1 MDEAEKYK
9 RRLEAIAER
18 RRLQEEQDRM
28 KREMEDE
35 KIRLHQLKRKS
46 LRDQWLMEAAP
57 SPPTSPEA
65 RSPLSPFW
73 GSPAQQMDKHRLSS
87 ETQRLDQIIRGQ
99 KEDSQMDKVNAA
111 REQLDMGR
119 DTAAVHNGE
128 ATGSATKHFHE
139 DTTVVVTN
147 GGGNLDIQDAS
158 TLPYIQVTASRQGES
173 LTSSSGAGPSID
185 SDGEEEEMMVMRAE
199 CVIITDEED
208 DSEVDMKRSEES
220 LDIKRSEE
228 SLVFEFQAAQTVEK
242 REDESEET
250 VEPTDESGPV
260 KLDGHDSELR
270 ELNCNDPQ
278 ESVLIQS
285 TENSVEGAP
294 VAPVPVYSEVP
305 PCVLS
310 PEQEPEQQVEL
321 DMTTAQESGSPPGQ
335 FQEVPL
341 SDAQANHRSVPAE
354 EQKPLLSRAEE
365 HSTLEVEP
373 DDISTEIHGE
383 MRPIK
388 KETKPR
394 QTKAC
399 QCCSVM

>member
-1 MDEAEKYK
+1 MDEVEKYK

-18 RRLQEEQDRM
+18 RRLQEEEDRIR
-28 KREMEDE
+28 REMEDE

-46 LRDQWLMEAAP
+46 LRDQWLMEVAP
-57 SPPTSPEA
+57 SPPTSPA
-65 RSPLSPFW
+65 AQSPLSPFW

-87 ETQRLDQIIRGQ
+87 ATQRLEQNIRGH
-99 KEDSQMDKVNAA
+99 KEDSHMEKVNSA

-119 DTAAVHNGE
+119 VTAAVHNGE
-128 ATGSATKHFHE
+128 ATGSATRHFHE

-147 GGGNLDIQDAS
+147 GGATLDIKDAS
-158 TLPYIQVTASRQGES
+158 TLPYIQITASRQGES

-208 DSEVDMKRSEES
+208 DSEVDI
-220 LDIKRSEE
+220 LRSEE
-228 SLVFEFQAAQTVEK
+228 SLVFESEAVQTAVK
-242 REDESEET
+242 REEESEEK
-250 VEPTDESGPV
+250 VEPADETGPV
-260 KLDGHDSELR
+260 KLDGHDSGSR
-270 ELNCNDPQ
+270 ELNGNDPQ
-278 ESVLIQS
+278 ESVLILS
-285 TENSVEGAP
+285 EEEPAEGAP
-294 VAPVPVYSEVP
+294 VAPVPVYSEVQ
-305 PCVLS
+305 PCILPS
-310 PEQEPEQQVEL
+310 EQEPKQQVEL
-321 DMTTAQESGSPPGQ
+321 GATTTQESESPSGQ

-341 SDAQANHRSVPAE
+341 SDAQANHRSAPAAE
-354 EQKPLLSRAEE
+354 EQKPLLSHAKE

-383 MRPIK
+383 TRPIK

-399 QCCSVM
+399 QCCSIM